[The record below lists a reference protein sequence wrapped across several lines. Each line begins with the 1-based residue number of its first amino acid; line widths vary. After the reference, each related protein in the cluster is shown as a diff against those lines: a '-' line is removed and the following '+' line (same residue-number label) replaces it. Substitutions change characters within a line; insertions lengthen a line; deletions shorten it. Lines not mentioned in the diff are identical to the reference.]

1 MDTITINF
9 KASGQ
14 NLTADANP
22 QRYASNTV
30 NYIQAV
36 FDLDENWQSFDSVRA
51 VWHNEFACISTVLDG
66 NGSCTVPHE
75 VLTNLDEVIVNLVG
89 SDVDG
94 DELVDRMTTYPHRVA
109 IIDANA
115 RICGTETAEVT
126 PSQFEQYI
134 DIVEQIVGSVK
145 DIDHTELTDDYC
157 LIIYYSDGTNSGK
170 LGPIRGAT
178 GATGNGIVSAVLN
191 SDYTLTLTYDNGDS
205 DTVGP
210 IRGEQG
216 ETGNGIQSVYLTE
229 THGAV
234 KTYTIL
240 FTDGTTTT
248 FDVTD
253 GEVTLAQ
260 LESVLPTDTASGAIA
275 SFPDGTDL
283 FPMKSCLV
291 DINPIQDLHGYDS
304 PWVGGGG
311 KNILDPSAKTTY
323 SGSEGARWYESNG
336 FTLKANTTYV
346 FKYFPTNAES
356 VAVYIRAKSD
366 GTTLAQSSGSVTY
379 TPTADTLVYFQAY
392 RSPSLDSSDNKFGL
406 YIGSAENTWT
416 PYSNICPIS
425 GWTGCE
431 VTVDCVNIWDGVWE
445 SGEIYASNGQNANS
459 SAQWRSKN
467 YIPIKPST
475 SYYVS
480 SASGLTKAIRA
491 RFYDFNKNYIGYSP
505 QSGSTTCG
513 SSFVTPSNAY
523 YMRFSPN
530 NSDIPNHDV
539 GINYPSTYTDY
550 TAYNGTTYPITWQTE
565 AGTVYGGTVDVV
577 TGVLTVTHA
586 LNTID
591 GTQNLIDNG
600 TLPYGG
606 KQVGFT
612 PSPAKANGSPNS
624 YSDLVSDKFHYISSA
639 AEGSING
646 RTGNGNV
653 YINTPSTATTMEQA
667 YTWFENNP
675 TQVWYKLATPTTI
688 QLTPTE
694 VSILLGQNNIFADCG
709 DVAVTYKADVQRWVE
724 KMLNA

>member
-1 MDTITINF
+1 METITLNF
-9 KASGQ
+9 KAFGQ
-14 NLTADANP
+14 NLTADAHP

-51 VWHNEFACISTVLDG
+51 VWHNDFACISTVLDG

-94 DELVDRMTTYPHRVA
+94 EELVDRMTTYPHRVA

-134 DIVEQIVGSVK
+134 DIVEQIVGTVK

-191 SDYTLTLTYDNGDS
+191 ADYTLTLTYDNGDS

-275 SFPDGTDL
+275 SFPDGTNL
-283 FPMKSCLV
+283 FSAKSLTV
-291 DINPIQDLHGYDS
+291 DINPIQDLHGYDA
-304 PWVGGGG
+304 PWVGGAG
-311 KNILDPSAKTTY
+311 KNKFD
-323 SGSEGARWYESNG
+323 ESLMKDQAAWNNITL
-336 FTLKANTTYV
+336 TLKPNTTYV
-346 FKYFPTNAES
+346 MSTNMPLQASTDGLYCYFNVTSSTYLVYDGHAP
-356 VAVYIRAKSD
+356 AVTTGDD
-366 GTTLAQSSGSVTY
+366 GTLTVHQRRASGNDSFANY
-379 TPTADTLVYFQAY
+379 HWQIEEGSTATTF
-392 RSPSLDSSDNKFGL
+392 
-406 YIGSAENTWT
+406 T
-416 PYSNICPIS
+416 PYANICPIS

-431 VTVDCVNIWDGVWE
+431 VVVSPTQD
-445 SGEIYASNGQNANS
+445 
-459 SAQWRSKN
+459 AQ
-467 YIPIKPST
+467 
-475 SYYVS
+475 
-480 SASGLTKAIRA
+480 
-491 RFYDFNKNYIGYSP
+491 D
-505 QSGSTTCG
+505 
-513 SSFVTPSNAY
+513 
-523 YMRFSPN
+523 
-530 NSDIPNHDV
+530 
-539 GINYPSTYTDY
+539 
-550 TAYNGTTYPITWQTE
+550 GTTYPISWQTE

-577 TGVLTVTHA
+577 TGVLNGA
-586 LNTID
+586 LGNKV
-591 GTQNLIDNG
+591 L
-600 TLPYGG
+600 
-606 KQVGFT
+606 
-612 PSPAKANGSPNS
+612 NGS
-624 YSDLVSDKFHYISSA
+624 
-639 AEGSING
+639 
-646 RTGNGNV
+646 
-653 YINTPSTATTMEQA
+653 TTDA
-667 YTWFENNP
+667 IRF
-675 TQVWYKLATPTTI
+675 
-688 QLTPTE
+688 TE
-694 VSILLGQNNIFADCG
+694 VSQGATADGTLYIGHINASAFAEQGGIAISDKYQWQDKNTTLLHKGEFNTRGSYIRFVLADQSLDTLAKLNADLANNPIQLVYTKKTADEYPIDETAISCLLGQNNVWADCG
-709 DVAVTYKADVQRWVE
+709 NVEVQYKADVQRWVE